1 MCWGWQKTFEA
12 KVQGAL
18 WITLGGQPQIAQAKK
33 GILVS
38 SSATKIFSSNAWKML
53 PINYLILFFISY
65 RWPSS
70 IATNFLSLNGLF
82 GVFEE
87 NGPSFETLH
96 DPKSKSNGV
105 FNASRGTIPTRR
117 STHGSRR
124 SNLWIDFKILFPKYG
139 EEPQQKSNL
148 KHKWFKQYLSSK
160 AFKQSF
166 SIGAY
171 CR

>member
-1 MCWGWQKTFEA
+1 MRRRVKQIYLGLPPDPFVLVIEKYNRHRQAESTIWQ
-12 KVQGAL
+12 
-18 WITLGGQPQIAQAKK
+18 
-33 GILVS
+33 
-38 SSATKIFSSNAWKML
+38 IFYSCFL
-53 PINYLILFFISY
+53 LF

-70 IATNFLSLNGLF
+70 IVANLLSLNGLF

-148 KHKWFKQYLSSK
+148 KHKWFKQYLFSK
-160 AFKQSF
+160 AFRQSF